1 MKDGN
6 IEMEN
11 KNLTIVE
18 HLSELRKRIISSVIC
33 LILFSILSY
42 NFSES
47 IVNDMISK
55 APEVNFVFIEPSEL
69 FMSYIKISLIG
80 GIGFS
85 LPVILYNI
93 WLFIKPGLI
102 QRERKLIIRSLFLGG
117 ILFIL
122 GALFAYVY
130 VLPLTISFFTS
141 FQIDRIQA
149 MISFKSYLSFATT
162 FILSFGL
169 VFEMP
174 ILMVIVVNLGLVSA
188 NTLQKNKKIAVL
200 IIFIVA
206 AILTPPDVISQT
218 FLAIPM
224 VILFEAG
231 VFFAKL
237 TEKSK
242 SKK

>member
-1 MKDGN
+1 M
-6 IEMEN
+6 ETEN
-11 KNLTIVE
+11 KNLTMVE

-55 APEVNFVFIEPSEL
+55 APEINFVFIEPAEL
-69 FMSYIKISLIG
+69 FMSYIKISIIG

-93 WLFIKPGLI
+93 WLFIKPGLSHS
-102 QRERKLIIRSLFLGG
+102 ERKLIIRSLFLGG
-117 ILFIL
+117 ILFVL
-122 GALFAYVY
+122 GALFAYMF
-130 VLPLTISFFTS
+130 VLPMTITFFASFE
-141 FQIDRIQA
+141 IDKIKA
-149 MISFKSYLSFATT
+149 MISFKSFLSFATT
-162 FILSFGL
+162 FVLSFGL

-174 ILMVIVVNLGLVSA
+174 ILMVILVKLGLVSA
-188 NTLQKNKKIAVL
+188 STLQKNKKIAVL
-200 IIFIVA
+200 VIFVVA
-206 AILTPPDVISQT
+206 AVLTPPDIISQT

-237 TEKSK
+237 VEKNK

>member
-1 MKDGN
+1 MKDDN
-6 IEMEN
+6 MEIEN
-11 KNLTIVE
+11 KKLTIVE
-18 HLSELRKRIISSVIC
+18 HLSELRKRIISSAIC

-42 NFSES
+42 NFSERL
-47 IVNDMISK
+47 VNDMISK
-55 APEVNFVFIEPSEL
+55 APEVNFVFIEPAEL
-69 FMSYIKISLIG
+69 FMSYIKISIIG

-102 QRERKLIIRSLFLGG
+102 HSERKLIIRSLFLGG

-122 GALFAYVY
+122 GALFAYIY
-130 VLPLTISFFTS
+130 VLPMTISFFAG
-141 FQIDRIQA
+141 FQIDQIKA
-149 MISFKSYLSFATT
+149 MISFRNYLSFATT
-162 FILSFGL
+162 FVLSFGL

-200 IIFIVA
+200 LIFIIA

-218 FLAIPM
+218 FLAVPM
-224 VILFEAG
+224 VLLFEAG
-231 VFFAKL
+231 IFFAKL
-237 TEKSK
+237 TEKNK